1 MELTVHLIKRIP
13 LLIGLVASLFTV
25 TAFAQIEGSIA
36 ERIAPVGDVY
46 LDGEIATAGSATGSS
61 EPAGPRSGEKV
72 YNTYCFSCHGTGA
85 AGAPIKGK
93 AVDWTARISQG
104 EAVLIKHAIE
114 GFNAMPA
121 KGTCSDC
128 SDDEMTATVQFLIKG
143 L

>member
-1 MELTVHLIKRIP
+1 MHLIKRIT
-13 LLIGLVASLFTV
+13 LLIGLTASLFTA
-25 TAFAQIEGSIA
+25 TAFAEGDIEA
-36 ERIAPVGDVY
+36 RIAPVGDVY
-46 LDGEIATAGSATGSS
+46 LDGEITTASTASESS

-72 YNTYCFSCHGTGA
+72 YNTYCVACHGTGA

-93 AVDWTARISQG
+93 TDQWNARIAQG
-104 EAVLIKHAIE
+104 EATLIKHAIE

>member
-1 MELTVHLIKRIP
+1 VHLIKRIT
-13 LLIGLVASLFTV
+13 LLIGLTASLLSA
-25 TAFAQIEGSIA
+25 TAFASNDESIA
-36 ERIAPVGDVY
+36 ARIAPVGDVY
-46 LDGEIATAGSATGSS
+46 LDGEIATASTASESS

-72 YNTYCFSCHGTGA
+72 YNTYCVACHGTGA

-93 AVDWTARISQG
+93 ADQWAARIAQG
-104 EAVLIKHAIE
+104 EATLIKHAIE

-121 KGTCSDC
+121 KGTCGDC